1 MKQIKNQTLN
11 KTSLIFL
18 FIFLFAF
25 SITAI
30 AQKINYSDSWEKQGY
45 TVTSEKSTA
54 VKVNYSINNFTI
66 SDQNINGK
74 AMKLVTLPDE
84 FLPNDEGAPN
94 LPGSGRYIA
103 LPQGAKAKLTIVSS
117 RIERFKNVNIAP
129 APRIPLDTEKGPL
142 EYKKNKKIYSLDAF
156 YPAEP
161 IKLSEQTQIRGVD
174 VVMLGITP
182 FQYNPITKELI
193 VYRDVEVEVSFEGGN
208 NHFGEDRL
216 RSRNWD
222 PILKD
227 AILNSST
234 LPKIN
239 YNYSSDNSRDQGYN
253 YVIVV
258 PDDAGF
264 IAWADSLKMW
274 RIKQGISTLV
284 VTTTEIGGNTPTA
297 IENYVN
303 DIYANWDP
311 VPDAILLMGD
321 YGTSGNT
328 IVSPIWN
335 SYCVSDNIYADVN
348 NNDMPDVI
356 LARMTAQN
364 TSQLETMVTKVINYE
379 KNPPTSPDFY
389 DHPITALGWQTSR
402 WFQICSETVG
412 GFFKNELGKTP
423 VRINAINSGNP
434 MVDPWSTAEN
444 TSTVVNYF
452 GPDGLG
458 YIPATPA
465 ELGGWSGGNAADV
478 NYAINQGSF
487 VLQHRDHGGEN
498 GWGEPNYNNNDID
511 GLTNT
516 DLIFVFSINC
526 LTGKY
531 NWSNECFAEKFH
543 RYTYNGENS
552 GALGL
557 IAASEVSYSFVNDTY
572 VWGMFDNMWPEFLP
586 DYGTPPE
593 PRGLLPAF
601 GNAGGKYFL
610 QQSNWPYNTDS
621 KEVTYNLFHHHGG
634 AFSTLYS
641 EVPQLLTVLHDNI
654 VLAGLN
660 SFTVSAD
667 EGSFIALTVGDQIIG
682 TAEGT
687 GAPVNIIIDP
697 QYPPTF
703 VEITVFKTN
712 YFRYTATVQVIPPNG
727 PYIVQD
733 SFTFTDENENG
744 QIDYKENITLSV
756 TMKNVGNEDAEN
768 IEVTLSTA
776 DEYATIID
784 NTEAYGNIASGASV
798 TIPDGFSFDVAED
811 IPDGHQVIIEVV
823 ASDGSKEIWNSSIV
837 IQGHAPELE
846 FVDFVI
852 DDSAGN
858 NSGKLD
864 PGETANI
871 IISCTNKGSSDAYQV
886 YGELLT
892 SDAYININSG
902 ELLFGDIT
910 PDEVLTQTFSITA
923 LAVTP
928 IGHIAEFN
936 LNFDANFGISTIG
949 NFEIVI
955 GQVPILILDL
965 DDNQSSGFQMVSIIE
980 ELNIQC
986 DYLSNMPD
994 DAQLYSTIFVCLGIY
1009 SDNYQLSSGEGTEL
1023 AAFLD
1028 NGGNLYMEGGDTWY
1042 YDDQTDVHPY
1052 FNINA
1057 IDDGSGD
1064 LSIIQGQAGTF
1075 TEGMTYSYAGENSW
1089 IDYIVPANSSS
1100 FQIFMNQSPS
1110 YGTTVAYDGGTYKTI
1125 GSSYE
1130 FGGLVNDDYTKAEL
1144 MEKYLEFF
1152 GFTGVP
1158 EAPAVPTGL
1167 IEVCSSEQAVEYQT
1181 LSVPNAD
1188 SYAWLV
1194 TPNEAG
1200 FAYGNDTIGYVDWNP
1215 EFGGIAT
1222 VTVCGVNISGMGIFS
1237 EGLEVSVTESPTATI
1252 SGNFEICEYNSFEI
1266 PVEVTGNGPW
1276 EISFSCSDD
1285 TVSFN
1290 ELPFTYL
1297 AFPDSEEL
1305 TVDYINDINKCA
1317 NTGTGSVSFTFIDGP
1332 DINLGEDRN
1341 ICCNHTLELSVPEG
1355 FISYLWSDGSTG
1367 TSIIVDS
1374 SGVGFGPKEIWVAV
1388 SNEECTT
1395 TDYCTITFIECLGI
1409 DEFANV
1415 ELLVYPNPN
1424 NGIFKFEIN
1433 TSENL
1438 KLNYRIFN
1446 STGNLVLEKH
1456 NISINKTYNETI
1468 NLSTFAEGIYYL
1480 FIETEKGMINRKI
1493 IVR

>member
-1 MKQIKNQTLN
+1 MKKPITLSN
-11 KTSLIFL
+11 SYRIITVLIISLL
-18 FIFLFAF
+18 FTF
-25 SITAI
+25 SSI

-45 TVTSEKSTA
+45 TVTSEKSAA

-193 VYRDVEVEVSFEGGN
+193 VYRDVEVKISFEGGN

-227 AILNSST
+227 VILNSST

-264 IAWADSLKMW
+264 IAWADSLKIW

-311 VPDAILLMGD
+311 APDAILLMGD

-328 IVSPIWN
+328 VVSPMWDN
-335 SYCVSDNIYADVN
+335 YCVSDNIYADVN

-356 LARMTAQN
+356 FARMTAQN

-402 WFQICSETVG
+402 WFQICSESVG

-434 MVDPWSTAEN
+434 MVDPWSTATN

-465 ELGGWSGGNAADV
+465 ELGGWSGGNANDV
-478 NYAINQGSF
+478 NYAINNGAF
-487 VLQHRDHGGEN
+487 LLQHRDHGGEN

-516 DLIFVFSINC
+516 DLTFVFSINC

-531 NWSNECFAEKFH
+531 NWSNECFTEKFH

-572 VWGMFDNMWPEFLP
+572 VWGMYDNMWPEFLP

-610 QQSNWPYNTDS
+610 QQSSWPYNTGS

-641 EVPQLLTVLHDNI
+641 EVPQLLTVLHDNVI
-654 VLAGLN
+654 LAGIN

-712 YFRYTATVQVIPPNG
+712 YLRYTAIAQVIPPNG

-744 QIDYKENITLSV
+744 QIDYNENITLSV
-756 TMKNVGNEDAEN
+756 TMKNVGSEDAEN

-776 DEYATIID
+776 NEYATIID
-784 NTEAYGNIASGASV
+784 NTESYGTIASGASV
-798 TIPDGFSFDVAED
+798 TMPDGFSFDVAED
-811 IPDGHQVIIEVV
+811 IPDGHQIIFEVV
-823 ASDGSKEIWNSSIV
+823 ASDGSKEIWNSSIA

-846 FVDFVI
+846 FVGFVI

-892 SDAYININSG
+892 SNAYININSS

-928 IGHIAEFN
+928 IGHIAEFD
-936 LNFDANFGISTIG
+936 LTFDANFGISAIG
-949 NFEIVI
+949 DFELVI
-955 GQVPILILDL
+955 GQVPILVLDL
-965 DDNQSSGFQMVSIIE
+965 DGNQSSGSQMSTIIE
-980 ELNIQC
+980 ELSIQC
-986 DYLSNMPD
+986 NYSTNMPT
-994 DAQLYSTIFVCLGIY
+994 DANLYSAIFVCLGIY
-1009 SDNYQLSSGEGTEL
+1009 NEGFNHILSQTEGAEL

-1028 NGGNLYMEGGDTWY
+1028 NGGNLYMEGGDTWFY
-1042 YDDQTDVHPY
+1042 NSPTPVHPY
-1052 FNINA
+1052 FH
-1057 IDDGSGD
+1057 IDSISDGPNNGD
-1064 LSIIQGQAGTF
+1064 LGIIQGQVGTF
-1075 TEGMTYSYAGENSW
+1075 TEGFTFSYTGENYY
-1089 IDYIVPANSSS
+1089 IDQIEPEDASSIL
-1100 FQIFMNQSPS
+1100 IFKNQYPS
-1110 YGTTVAYDGGTYKTI
+1110 YGTTVAFDGGTYKTI

-1158 EAPAVPTGL
+1158 EAPALPTGL
-1167 IEVCSSEQAVEYQT
+1167 IEVCSSEQAVEYQI

-1194 TPNEAG
+1194 TPYEAG
-1200 FAYGNDTIGYVDWNP
+1200 FAYGNDTIGYVNWNP

-1222 VTVCGVNISGMGIFS
+1222 ITVCGVNISGMGIFS
-1237 EGLEVSVTESPTATI
+1237 EGLEVSVTETPVV
-1252 SGNFEICEYNSFEI
+1252 EIG
-1266 PVEVTGNGPW
+1266 T
-1276 EISFSCSDD
+1276 D
-1285 TVSFN
+1285 TS
-1290 ELPFTYL
+1290 
-1297 AFPDSEEL
+1297 
-1305 TVDYINDINKCA
+1305 
-1317 NTGTGSVSFTFIDGP
+1317 
-1332 DINLGEDRN
+1332 
-1341 ICCNHTLELSVPEG
+1341 ICCNHTIEIFATEG
-1355 FISYLWSDGSTG
+1355 YDSYLWSDGTTG
-1367 TSIIVDS
+1367 TSVVVDS
-1374 SGVGFGPKEIWVAV
+1374 SGVSFGPKEVWVEV
-1388 SNEECTT
+1388 STGTCTT
-1395 TDYCTITFIECLGI
+1395 TTYRTITFIECLGI

-1415 ELLVYPNPN
+1415 KLLVYPNPN

-1468 NLSTFAEGIYYL
+1468 NLSTFADGIYYL